1 MVSAKTLLSR
11 SKDLSKISTEVLQN
25 KFVLYFVFVLA
36 VGNLFHFVFRQDLMS
51 VGIFIATGLLTSFF
65 SKNMT
70 VIMVITMVVA
80 NIFQIG
86 KGRDGFADKGDD
98 NDDEEAFEDLEEGEE
113 GFEDDDE
120 EDKKEAF
127 GDDDE
132 EEDKKEAFGDDD
144 EEEDDKKRKESFY
157 SYRR

>member
-1 MVSAKTLLSR
+1 MSR

-70 VIMVITMVVA
+70 VIMVIAMVVA

-86 KGRDGFADKGDD
+86 KGRDGF
-98 NDDEEAFEDLEEGEE
+98 
-113 GFEDDDE
+113 
-120 EDKKEAF
+120 EDKKKGGKEDEEEGDNVEAF
-127 GDDDE
+127 ADDDDDKEEFVGDDE
-132 EEDKKEAFGDDD
+132 EEDN
-144 EEEDDKKRKESFY
+144 
-157 SYRR
+157 

>member
-70 VIMVITMVVA
+70 VIMVIAMVVA

-86 KGRDGFADKGDD
+86 KGRDGFSDKKKGDEEEEGD
-98 NDDEEAFEDLEEGEE
+98 NVEAFAD
-113 GFEDDDE
+113 EDDDE
-120 EDKKEAF
+120 KEEF
-127 GDDDE
+127 VDGDDE
-132 EEDKKEAFGDDD
+132 EE
-144 EEEDDKKRKESFY
+144 EEK
-157 SYRR
+157 

>member
-70 VIMVITMVVA
+70 VIMVIAMVVA

-86 KGRDGFADKGDD
+86 KGRDGFSDKKKGENDVGEEEGD
-98 NDDEEAFEDLEEGEE
+98 NVEPFADDEDDKEE
-113 GFEDDDE
+113 FV
-120 EDKKEAF
+120 

-132 EEDKKEAFGDDD
+132 EED
-144 EEEDDKKRKESFY
+144 
-157 SYRR
+157 

>member
-70 VIMVITMVVA
+70 VIMVIAMVVA

-86 KGRDGFADKGDD
+86 KGRDGFSDKKK
-98 NDDEEAFEDLEEGEE
+98 DEEEEGENVE
-113 GFEDDDE
+113 TFADVDDDDDKE
-120 EDKKEAF
+120 EF
-127 GDDDE
+127 VGDDE
-132 EEDKKEAFGDDD
+132 EE
-144 EEEDDKKRKESFY
+144 ED
-157 SYRR
+157 

>member
-1 MVSAKTLLSR
+1 MVSAKTLMSR

-70 VIMVITMVVA
+70 VIMVIAMVVA

-86 KGRDGFADKGDD
+86 KGRDGFSDKKKAQK
-98 NDDEEAFEDLEEGEE
+98 DEEEDGDNVEAFA
-113 GFEDDDE
+113 DDDDDDDKE
-120 EDKKEAF
+120 EF
-127 GDDDE
+127 VGDDE
-132 EEDKKEAFGDDD
+132 EE
-144 EEEDDKKRKESFY
+144 ED
-157 SYRR
+157 

>member
-70 VIMVITMVVA
+70 VIMVIAMVVA

-86 KGRDGFADKGDD
+86 KGRDGFSDKKKGEDEEED
-98 NDDEEAFEDLEEGEE
+98 GVEAFADDEDEDEKEEFVDG
-113 GFEDDDE
+113 
-120 EDKKEAF
+120 
-127 GDDDE
+127 DDE
-132 EEDKKEAFGDDD
+132 EE
-144 EEEDDKKRKESFY
+144 EEK
-157 SYRR
+157 

>member
-70 VIMVITMVVA
+70 VIMVIAMVVA

-86 KGRDGFADKGDD
+86 KGRDGFSDKKK
-98 NDDEEAFEDLEEGEE
+98 DEEEEERDNVE
-113 GFEDDDE
+113 TFADVDDDDDKE
-120 EDKKEAF
+120 EF
-127 GDDDE
+127 VGDDE
-132 EEDKKEAFGDDD
+132 EE
-144 EEEDDKKRKESFY
+144 ED
-157 SYRR
+157 

>member
-1 MVSAKTLLSR
+1 MVSAKTLMSR

-51 VGIFIATGLLTSFF
+51 VGLFIATGLLTSFF

-70 VIMVITMVVA
+70 VIMVIAMVVA

-86 KGRDGFADKGDD
+86 KGRDGFSDKKGDKD
-98 NDDEEAFEDLEEGEE
+98 KEDEEEEKVE
-113 GFEDDDE
+113 GFEDDEDDDKE
-120 EDKKEAF
+120 EFVD

-132 EEDKKEAFGDDD
+132 EED
-144 EEEDDKKRKESFY
+144 
-157 SYRR
+157 

>member
-1 MVSAKTLLSR
+1 MVSAKSLLNR
-11 SKDLSKISTEVLQN
+11 SKDLSKISTEILQN

-70 VIMVITMVVA
+70 VIMVIAMVVS

-86 KGRDGFADKGDD
+86 KDRDGFDNKEGFAEDDDDDKEGFAE
-98 NDDEEAFEDLEEGEE
+98 DDEDDKE
-113 GFEDDDE
+113 GFEDEDDREGFEDEDEKEGFEDEDE
-120 EDKKEAF
+120 EQ
-127 GDDDE
+127 
-132 EEDKKEAFGDDD
+132 
-144 EEEDDKKRKESFY
+144 
-157 SYRR
+157 

>member
-1 MVSAKTLLSR
+1 MSR

-70 VIMVITMVVA
+70 VIMVIAMVVA

-86 KGRDGFADKGDD
+86 KGRDGF
-98 NDDEEAFEDLEEGEE
+98 
-113 GFEDDDE
+113 
-120 EDKKEAF
+120 EDKKKGGKEDEEEGDNVEAF
-127 GDDDE
+127 ADDDDDDKEEFVGDDE
-132 EEDKKEAFGDDD
+132 EEDN
-144 EEEDDKKRKESFY
+144 
-157 SYRR
+157 

>member
-70 VIMVITMVVA
+70 VIMVIAMVVA

-86 KGRDGFADKGDD
+86 KGRDGFSDKKK
-98 NDDEEAFEDLEEGEE
+98 DEEEEERE
-113 GFEDDDE
+113 NVETFADVDDDDDKE
-120 EDKKEAF
+120 EF
-127 GDDDE
+127 VGDDE
-132 EEDKKEAFGDDD
+132 EE
-144 EEEDDKKRKESFY
+144 ED
-157 SYRR
+157 